1 MFRFNMFFHGCYAI
15 VLMVSNEAA
24 PTFCVHGQ
32 DFKKGCV
39 IVVNYTCH
47 DLVLRKVNGLIII

>member
-1 MFRFNMFFHGCYAI
+1 
-15 VLMVSNEAA
+15 MVYNEAT

-32 DFKKGCV
+32 YFKKGYV
-39 IVVNYTCH
+39 IVVSYIRH